1 MPVEIATG
9 VAGTP
14 VGLPT
19 DIPTSTPPAAPPSS
33 ASTPPQHGNFL
44 SNFLASNPYFTA
56 GFGLMGLG
64 VGLAAAR
71 QILVRG
77 SNMLYR
83 QLLVDLEIPSKDK
96 SYAWFLEWMARE
108 SVTVSFLSKSE
119 STKGLKNRF
128 LALRNLYSSSHH
140 LSVQT
145 TYKQHDNGS
154 VSANF
159 SLVPGPGKH
168 ILRYR
173 GTYIQVN
180 RERSGRLMDLT
191 SGTPFETITLT
202 TLYRDRGVF
211 RTLLQEANAMALKMQ
226 EGKTVMYVSWG
237 PEWRPFGQPR
247 RKRSLQSVILDRGVS
262 ERICVDVKDF
272 LDSGK
277 WYADRG
283 IPYRRGYLL
292 YGPPGSGK
300 SSFMQALAGDLDYN
314 ICILNLSEQNLTDD
328 RLNHLM
334 NHIPERSILLLED
347 IDAAFNKREQSDES
361 GYKLSGVTFS
371 GLLNAL
377 DGVTSSEERIIFMT
391 TNHPEKLDPALIR
404 PGRVD
409 VRELIDNA
417 SEYQIRKMFLRFY
430 EGADGL
436 CEKFVTKVIELGVPV
451 STAQLQ
457 GLFVYNKNAPEKA
470 LEMVPYLQSP

>member
-1 MPVEIATG
+1 MPVEIAAG
-9 VAGTP
+9 VAGAP
-14 VGLPT
+14 VSLPT
-19 DIPTSTPPAAPPSS
+19 DIPTSTPPAAPPPS

-108 SVTVSFLSKSE
+108 SVAVSSLSKSE
-119 STKGLKNRF
+119 SIKGLKNRF

-211 RTLLQEANAMALKMQ
+211 RTLLQEANAMALKKQ

-262 ERICVDVKDF
+262 ERICLDVKDF
-272 LDSGK
+272 LHSGK

-300 SSFMQALAGDLDYN
+300 SSFIQALAGDLDYN